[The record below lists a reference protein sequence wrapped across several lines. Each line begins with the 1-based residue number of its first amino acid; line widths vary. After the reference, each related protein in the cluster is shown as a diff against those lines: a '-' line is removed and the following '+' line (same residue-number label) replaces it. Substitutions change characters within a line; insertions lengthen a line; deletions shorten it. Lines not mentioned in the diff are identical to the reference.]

1 MVPEIRDIDV
11 LVAEEGHVRKSTGSY
26 YTPRPLIETVLQS
39 TVVSALER
47 IREVPI
53 DEQETAILNL
63 TVCDPACGAG
73 NFLLAAAQILADV
86 LVQVRRARGVPRS
99 DDKALAMLDVLMN
112 CIFGVDI
119 HNMSTEICRM
129 TLLLHIEPHSCP
141 PLKLNIHCGDALLWA
156 DQIL

>member
-1 MVPEIRDIDV
+1 MVPEIRDGQFF
-11 LVAEEGHVRKSTGSY
+11 LVAEEGHARKSTGSY

-73 NFLLAAAQILADV
+73 NFLLAAAHILADV

-99 DDKALAMLDVLMN
+99 DDKALAMLDVLKIVFLVW
-112 CIFGVDI
+112 IF
-119 HNMSTEICRM
+119 TTC
-129 TLLLHIEPHSCP
+129 
-141 PLKLNIHCGDALLWA
+141 PLKLQNDVVASY
-156 DQIL
+156 